1 MKAFILVLSSIF
13 FAPVAFAQQELS
25 ATLVKK
31 IRILSWNIYMLPG
44 LFGHGKIPRA
54 QAIGELL
61 DSSDYDVIVFQE
73 AFDQKARKT
82 IRRLLQPAF
91 PFEVGPAN
99 KKLISCRINSG
110 LWIFSRYPVD
120 SVHSIVFKTRQGIDA
135 MSRKGAVMIDVRIKD
150 TPVQI
155 IVTHLQNSGG
165 DWLRQSQC
173 VELYHRLI
181 KKHERPDVPQ
191 LICGDLN
198 INRHDTGEQYRLM
211 LQTLD
216 AQDGAIGDEKAYS
229 YDRAGNDLHVE
240 FGAERDLID
249 YVLVRPN
256 HAPILA
262 TERKILKLQW
272 RWHAQHIDLS
282 DHYSIETELYFSLP
296 LPALTAAIIK

>member
-1 MKAFILVLSSIF
+1 
-13 FAPVAFAQQELS
+13 
-25 ATLVKK
+25 
-31 IRILSWNIYMLPG
+31 
-44 LFGHGKIPRA
+44 
-54 QAIGELL
+54 
-61 DSSDYDVIVFQE
+61 
-73 AFDQKARKT
+73 
-82 IRRLLQPAF
+82 
-91 PFEVGPAN
+91 
-99 KKLISCRINSG
+99 
-110 LWIFSRYPVD
+110 
-120 SVHSIVFKTRQGIDA
+120 

-155 IVTHLQNSGG
+155 IATHLQNSGSE
-165 DWLRQSQC
+165 WLRQSQC

-181 KKHERPDVPQ
+181 KKHERPGVPQ

-198 INRHDTGEQYRLM
+198 INRHSPGEQYRLM

-216 AQDGAIGDEKAYS
+216 AQDEVVSDEKSYS

-240 FGAERDLID
+240 TGTQRDLID

-282 DHYSIETELYFSLP
+282 DHYSIETELYFSIP
-296 LPALTAAIIK
+296 LPALTAAILK